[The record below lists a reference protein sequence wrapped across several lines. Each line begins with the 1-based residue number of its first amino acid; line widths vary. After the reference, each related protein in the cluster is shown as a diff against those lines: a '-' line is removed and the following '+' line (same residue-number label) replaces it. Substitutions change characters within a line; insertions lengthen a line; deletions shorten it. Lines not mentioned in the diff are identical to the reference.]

1 MKILA
6 VDDDPIVLEIL
17 RQFISAS
24 GDHILDTMTSPTQAL
39 ELLQADQTA
48 QYDCYFLDIQ
58 MPVMDGIELTSQIRK
73 LAHLRSVPIV
83 MLTAMSDKAYIDAA
97 FSAGATDYMTKPF
110 DASDLRGRLA
120 LLELV
125 APKTPKPSAGK
136 TVAEQPLAF
145 NDPIALSD
153 PVPIFEVD
161 HVIEHTAMENY
172 LLQLSRGAIF
182 GSSAFGL
189 AIRDV
194 ENMHASLSPFEFHSM
209 VSDVAEVISDTL
221 APNQFHMTY
230 SGNGVFICVADRSW
244 TPVTEKL
251 MDKVNLRL
259 AQTEIYN
266 NTGAQLYIRVSA
278 GEAFRFV
285 WKSGQGVL
293 DTIGKAYDSADQ
305 ASKKFVERKNDFWL
319 NEKIA

>member
-6 VDDDPIVLEIL
+6 VDDDPIILEIL
-17 RQFISAS
+17 RQFVSLS
-24 GDHILDTMTSPTQAL
+24 GDHSLDTMTSPTRAL
-39 ELLQADQTA
+39 KLLETVQDPP
-48 QYDCYFLDIQ
+48 YDCFFLDIQ
-58 MPVMDGIELTSQIRK
+58 MPEIDGIELTSRMRQF
-73 LAHLRSVPIV
+73 AHLRNAPII
-83 MLTAMSDKAYIDAA
+83 MLTAMSDKAHIDAA

-120 LLELV
+120 LLER
-125 APKTPKPSAGK
+125 AIPGTPQQQEIK
-136 TVAEQPLAF
+136 TVAQQPLAF

-153 PVPIFEVD
+153 PIPIFDVD

-189 AIRDV
+189 AVRSV
-194 ENMHASLSPFEFHSM
+194 EDLHECLSPFEFHSM
-209 VSDVAEVISDTL
+209 ISDVAEVISDTFERH
-221 APNQFHMTY
+221 QFHMTY

-251 MDKVNLRL
+251 MDEVNLRL
-259 AQTEIYN
+259 AQSEIYN
-266 NTGAQLYIRVSA
+266 NTGAQLDIRVSA
-278 GEAFRFV
+278 GQAFRFV

-293 DTIGKAYDSADQ
+293 DTIGKAYETADQ
-305 ASKKFVERKNDFWL
+305 ASKAFAERRNDFWL
-319 NEKIA
+319 IDKIA